1 MSQELKDE
9 VNKIIQ
15 IISRF
20 EIVWTWYFGVMVF
33 VTMIE
38 TSTKAIRNLSFN
50 NGKPNWERKNTS
62 FLPKYSITKSTL
74 LLIVSMDRLVV
85 VPTDTFSILEGSV
98 LGSSQDLSD
107 QHQHNT
113 SWRKTDDWERA
124 PVWKRWFKKKKK
136 LDNLLQVPGNNKQV
150 FQSDTLHTNAV
161 LQKMLPW
168 IWGQG

>member
-1 MSQELKDE
+1 M
-9 VNKIIQ
+9 
-15 IISRF
+15 
-20 EIVWTWYFGVMVF
+20 F

-113 SWRKTDDWERA
+113 S
-124 PVWKRWFKKKKK
+124 
-136 LDNLLQVPGNNKQV
+136 
-150 FQSDTLHTNAV
+150 
-161 LQKMLPW
+161 
-168 IWGQG
+168 